1 MAASTKK
8 ERLTSGRFQAVI
20 LALVLPFSAGALDFL
35 EQIPVSTFAKM
46 REVERYQL
54 KVAEKY
60 YTQGNFKVAAV
71 EYEKY
76 LTLYESSLAAPYAQL
91 MWSHCQVKQRK
102 VYTAIRDGFRS
113 VIDYWPDSHEAVLAS
128 LLIGQSY
135 KRVGE
140 LKNAEKAYRRT
151 VLDHPAHYISVLAKW
166 DLADIYREMDDQVR
180 RVEVWEN
187 LAYKVKRTKQNSYYT
202 THASCY
208 LGQHLFYQ
216 GDFPEGLKAFET
228 TYKGTSLIRHLY
240 QYANGPISSL
250 TGNQEKKALGD
261 KLANELIGFIEKQVP
276 TDLKAKAN
284 AVLAREYYYTI
295 ASVHSRARRDAEGL
309 TVYEQLGRLIGVDD
323 DLRGKQ
329 AGWHRD
335 RKRYAQARK
344 IYSQYTDK
352 VAGLVNIA
360 WTYRRHEGKHDQA
373 VAVYNQ
379 LIGLEKEREGEWHE
393 NIVGTWR
400 EAKKWDNAIATY
412 QTLLGVV
419 PARFGD
425 WYWGIADCH
434 ERSGRLPQ
442 AIQCY
447 RQSDKYPSAYFAM
460 ASCHRR
466 LKQYKEALVLYH
478 QARADKG
485 SAPDAT
491 IHIAYTYE
499 EYDQKENAIKWFQQT
514 CKLYP
519 KNSRASQAHAH
530 LQNKYKISVT
540 LGGANEKD

>member
-8 ERLTSGRFQAVI
+8 ERLTGGRMLAVFLV
-20 LALVLPFSAGALDFL
+20 LALSFSASALDYL
-35 EQIPVSTFAKM
+35 EQIPVETFAKM
-46 REVERYQL
+46 REVERYQI

-60 YTQGNFKVAAV
+60 YRQGNYKVAAV
-71 EYEKY
+71 EYEKF
-76 LTLYESSLAAPYAQL
+76 LTLYEKSLAAPYAQL

-113 VIDYWPDSHEAVLAS
+113 VIDYWPESHEAALAS

-140 LKNAEKAYRRT
+140 LKNAIKAYRRT

-166 DLADIYREMDDQVR
+166 DLADIYREMNDQAS

-187 LAYKVKRTKQNSYYT
+187 LTYKTKRTKQNSYYT

-216 GDFPEGLKAFET
+216 GDFPEGLKVFET
-228 TYKGTSLIRHLY
+228 TYNGTGLIRKLY

-250 TGNQEKKALGD
+250 TGNAEKKVLGE
-261 KLANELIGFIEKQVP
+261 KLANEFIAFIEKQLP
-276 TDLKAKAN
+276 TDVKSKTGL
-284 AVLAREYYYTI
+284 VLTREYYYTI
-295 ASVHSRARRDAEGL
+295 ADIHSRARRDAEGL
-309 TVYEQLGRLIGVDD
+309 AVYARLGKLLGVDD
-323 DLRGKQ
+323 NLRGRQ
-329 AGWHRD
+329 ASWHRA
-335 RKRYAQARK
+335 RKRFAEARK
-344 IYSQYTDK
+344 IYGQFTDR
-352 VAGLVNIA
+352 VAGQVNIA
-360 WTYRRHEGKHDQA
+360 WTFRRYEGNPAQA

-379 LIGLEKEREGEWHE
+379 LIGLAKKREGEWHE
-393 NIVGTWR
+393 NIVNTWR
-400 EAKKWDNAIATY
+400 EVKQWDKVLATY
-412 QTLLGVV
+412 QTLLKVV

-425 WYWGIADCH
+425 WYWGIAYCH
-434 ERSGRLPQ
+434 ERRGRLPQ
-442 AIQCY
+442 AIQSY

-478 QARADKG
+478 QARADRG
-485 SAPDAT
+485 SAPDAS

-499 EYDQKENAIKWFQQT
+499 EYGQKENAIKWFQQT

-519 KNSRASQAHAH
+519 KHSRASQAHAH

-540 LGGANEKD
+540 LGGANEEK